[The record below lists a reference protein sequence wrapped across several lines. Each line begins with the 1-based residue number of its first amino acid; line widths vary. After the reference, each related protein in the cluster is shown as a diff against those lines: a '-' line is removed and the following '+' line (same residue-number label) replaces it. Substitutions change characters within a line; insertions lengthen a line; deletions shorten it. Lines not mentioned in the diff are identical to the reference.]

1 MNSKG
6 FTLVELLAV
15 IVLLALV
22 MMLIVPSLTSLRN
35 SNKDKEYETYMDVMV
50 EYTKI
55 IPNYK
60 NKSYVC
66 LNDLDIKDLS
76 SSVICYGYV
85 LISDEGMTLTPNL
98 SCSKD
103 GNLLYQSDG
112 YSLPTN
118 CR

>member
-1 MNSKG
+1 M
-6 FTLVELLAV
+6 AV

-35 SNKDKEYETYMDVMV
+35 SNKDKEYAEYMKMMV

-66 LNDLDIKDLS
+66 LNDLDMKPLKN
-76 SSVICYGYV
+76 SVTCNGYV
-85 LISDEGMTLTPNL
+85 LISNDGMTLTPNL
-98 SCSKD
+98 SCFKGSD
-103 GNLLYQSDG
+103 ELYQSNG
-112 YSLPTN
+112 YILPN
-118 CR
+118 DCS

>member
-35 SNKDKEYETYMDVMV
+35 SNKDKEYAEYMKMMV

-55 IPNYK
+55 VPNYK
-60 NKSYVC
+60 NKTHVC
-66 LNDLDIKDLS
+66 LNDLDMKPLS
-76 SSVICYGYV
+76 SSVTCNGYV
-85 LISDEGMTLTPNL
+85 LISNNGTTLTPKL
-98 SCSKD
+98 SCFKGTD
-103 GNLLYQSDG
+103 KLYQSDG
-112 YSLPTN
+112 YSLPN
-118 CR
+118 DCS